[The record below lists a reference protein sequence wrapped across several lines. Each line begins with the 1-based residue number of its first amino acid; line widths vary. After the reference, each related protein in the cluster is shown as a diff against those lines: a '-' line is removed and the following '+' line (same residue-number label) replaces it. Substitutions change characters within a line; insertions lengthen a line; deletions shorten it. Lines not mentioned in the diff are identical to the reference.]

1 MYKVVCCGEVGVIS
15 VLVGNIKGG
24 CGKTTIATHLAAA
37 ASSQGYKTVIADCD
51 RQRSS
56 LNWLKR
62 RGVTANQ
69 ISVLDWSKS
78 VGEAPDKVQC
88 LIIDAPAAMRHKA
101 VEELIDIA
109 DFVVV
114 PVLPSAFDEDASALF
129 LRKLSEVKSVRKQ
142 KRTVAVVGNR
152 IRAGTKSAT
161 GLDHFFEGLGFPV
174 VTRLRDSQV
183 YPALAAMGATVF
195 DGGDRRA
202 RDHLQDWAPLMR
214 LIGLQQ

>member
-1 MYKVVCCGEVGVIS
+1 MLS

-24 CGKTTIATHLAAA
+24 CGKTTIATHLATAA
-37 ASSQGYKTVIADCD
+37 AAKGLRTVIGDCD

-62 RGVTANQ
+62 RGVTDNQ
-69 ISVLDWSKS
+69 IEGVDWSKS
-78 VGEAPDKVQC
+78 VGEVPSKTQC

-114 PVLPSAFDEDASALF
+114 PVLPSAFDEDASAQF
-129 LRKLSEVKSVRKQ
+129 LAKLAEVKSVRKQ

-161 GLDHFFEGLGFPV
+161 GLDVFFSGLGFPV

-183 YPALAAMGATVF
+183 YPGLAAMGATVI

-202 RDHLQDWAPLMR
+202 RDHEKDWAPLLR
-214 LIGLQQ
+214 LIGL